1 MQTFLGL
8 ELDLDPLKF
17 SEIFRRDAVKSGKDF
32 ASERGNSLQR
42 ACMGSELFQLSFFSS
57 VNVSVDTGH

>member
-17 SEIFRRDAVKSGKDF
+17 SETFRRDAVKSDKDS
-32 ASERGNSLQR
+32 ASERGNSLWESLD
-42 ACMGSELFQLSFFSS
+42 GGLSSFS
-57 VNVSVDTGH
+57 